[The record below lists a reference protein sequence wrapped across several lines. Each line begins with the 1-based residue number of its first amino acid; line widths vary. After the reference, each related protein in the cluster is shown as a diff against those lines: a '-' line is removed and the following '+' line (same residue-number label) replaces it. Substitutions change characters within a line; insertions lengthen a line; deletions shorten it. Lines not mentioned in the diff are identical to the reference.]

1 MSNDERLFT
10 APTTQFDDLS
20 RSETI
25 ATEADNLTFDCN
37 VGLISRVV
45 AMKFHPF
52 RDLLTQ
58 CLYSVIDI

>member
-25 ATEADNLTFDCN
+25 ATEADNLTFD
-37 VGLISRVV
+37 VDER
-45 AMKFHPF
+45 
-52 RDLLTQ
+52 
-58 CLYSVIDI
+58 SVDSIPDCTAGRSANPD